1 MKVKKQSLNNKEK
14 NNKLRKCALFIGVF
28 LIGYLLLV
36 SAMAPKQVNLKEGE
50 IPRVDIKAPRDT
62 IDEKATQEKESQA
75 IEKVDKQYTLKN
87 EVKNQAEENIKAVF
101 NKIIE
106 INESKKAIENSESE
120 KTTENSDTEKV
131 LRENIEELRKI
142 SGINLTLKQCEDL
155 LQIPNENVAGLEDK
169 LIELIDKT
177 YEKNIYE
184 NDSDALKG
192 ARESVASEIDGMNL
206 DAELAITLKSIIST
220 QINPNVFYDQEK
232 TEEKIKEVQKNL
244 SKVIIKKN
252 QIIVKEGEPVTEAQI
267 SILSDLGML
276 DDENSKDYMYVYLV
290 LAIFL
295 AVVLFLQFNYLYLN
309 NKQIFKNTKKLV
321 LISVINIVSLILAR
335 TIGLVSPLLIPFAC
349 APMLLTLLIDY
360 KVSLVVSIL
369 NVILISGVSGFD
381 VEVMIIGSI
390 NAILGATL
398 LKKMQQ
404 RNELLYATVYISI
417 ISAIITL
424 STGILVSSN
433 IKDVLIKSA
442 FAVIGGLLSGIL
454 ALGILPFLEGT
465 FNEVTTLKLLELS
478 NPNSPLL
485 KKLLME
491 APGTYHHSM
500 LVANL
505 AEMAAEEVGANPV
518 VVRIGSYY
526 HDIGKTERPYFFG
539 ENQMGGENPHNKITP
554 NLSAFI
560 ITSHVKD
567 GLELARKYNLPKVIQ
582 DIIAEHHGTTLVKY
596 FYYTMKNNSENPEEI
611 NEADYRYPGPIPSSK
626 EAGVVMLADST
637 EAAVRSIKDP
647 TKDKI
652 KDMVNNIINDK
663 LSSGQLNNCD
673 LTIKD
678 IEKIRE
684 CFLTALN
691 GIYHQRIEYPKEKIK
706 DLDKENNKRIDV
718 KEKNN

>member
-1 MKVKKQSLNNKEK
+1 MKIKKQNINNKEK
-14 NNKLRKCALFIGVF
+14 NSRFRKYSLFVGVF
-28 LIGYLLLV
+28 LIAYLLLV
-36 SAMAPKQVNLKEGE
+36 TAMAPKQFNLKEGD

-62 IDEKATQEKESQA
+62 IDEKATKEKESQA
-75 IEKVDKQYTLKN
+75 IDKVDKQYTLKN

-101 NKIIE
+101 DKIIE
-106 INESKKAIENSESE
+106 INESKKISENSESE
-120 KTTENSDTEKV
+120 KSAENNDVEKITE
-131 LRENIEELRKI
+131 ENIEELRKI
-142 SGINLTLKQCEDL
+142 SGVNLTLNQSKDL
-155 LQIPNENVAGLEDK
+155 LQIPKENVATLENK
-169 LIELIDKT
+169 LLELIDKT
-177 YEKNIYE
+177 YAKNIYE
-184 NDSDALKG
+184 NDQETLNS
-192 ARESVASEIDGMNL
+192 ARKSVSSEIDEMNL
-206 DAELAITLKSIIST
+206 NTELTTTLKSIISA

-276 DDENSKDYMYVYLV
+276 DDENAKDYMYVYLI

-309 NKQIFKNTKKLV
+309 HKQIFKNTKKLV

-349 APMLLTLLIDY
+349 GPMLLSLLMDY
-360 KVSLVVSIL
+360 KISLVISIL

-404 RNELLYATVYISI
+404 RNELLCATVYIAI

-442 FAVIGGLLSGIL
+442 FAIIGGLLSGIL

-478 NPNSPLL
+478 NPNNPLL

-518 VVRIGSYY
+518 VARIGSYY
-526 HDIGKTERPYFFG
+526 HDVGKTERPYFFG
-539 ENQMGGENPHNKITP
+539 ENQMGGDNPHNKITP

-560 ITSHVKD
+560 IISHVKD
-567 GLELARKYNLPKVIQ
+567 GLELAKKYNLPTVIQ
-582 DIIAEHHGTTLVKY
+582 EIIAEHHGTTLVKY

-611 NEADYRYPGPIPSSK
+611 KEEDYRYPGPIPSSK

-647 TKDKI
+647 TKEKI
-652 KDMVNNIINDK
+652 EDMVNNIINDK

-673 LTIKD
+673 LTLKD
-678 IEKIRE
+678 IEKIRI
-684 CFLTALN
+684 CFLTTLN

-706 DLDKENNKRIDV
+706 DLDKENSKIIDI